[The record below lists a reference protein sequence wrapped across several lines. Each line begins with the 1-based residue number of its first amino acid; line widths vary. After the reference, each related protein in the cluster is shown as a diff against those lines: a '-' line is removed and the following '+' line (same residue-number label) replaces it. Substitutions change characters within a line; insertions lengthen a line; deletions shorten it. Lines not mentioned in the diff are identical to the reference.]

1 MQTSYTTQIANSFKA
16 FVVPVVKKAAKV
28 PEKISNGYSKSG
40 SFSLRGITGTG
51 ADLKEITTA
60 CGADARNW
68 NNYFAQRT
76 TSLPAIGSDNARP
89 RKLNATDG
97 EGKIPTGSGTA
108 DKDAVVNPDDPEW
121 EDYAKSQYEKF
132 KPGFTR
138 GRPPSGSLDERNG
151 GGDV

>member
-1 MQTSYTTQIANSFKA
+1 MQRILQVRQALREGYHRNRSGLNGNHNS
-16 FVVPVVKKAAKV
+16 
-28 PEKISNGYSKSG
+28 
-40 SFSLRGITGTG
+40 L
-51 ADLKEITTA
+51 
-60 CGADARNW
+60 GADARNW